1 MNQLE
6 TDKTQ
11 KQRSVILTNFNNPVC
26 SFLCMSLYKINKF
39 IGHFQQYFSYI
50 VYRGGQFY

>member
-11 KQRSVILTNFNNPVC
+11 KQRSVILTKFNNPVC
-26 SFLCMSLYKINKF
+26 SFLCMSLHEINKF
-39 IGHFQQYFSYI
+39 IGHFQQYFSYN
-50 VYRGGQFY
+50 VYRGG